1 MVNEETLQEAS
12 GPPPDII
19 IEEARVLWEKLQK
32 PDGDKVESLAAMFNG
47 LQQSNKHRRLRCP

>member
-32 PDGDKVESLAAMFNG
+32 PDGDKVESLAAMFNEL
-47 LQQSNKHRRLRCP
+47 LQSKSRRLGRP